1 MNSMSS
7 EKRRYT
13 LKTRADRQAET
24 RQRIVEAAVALHQ
37 EVGPARTTVSEIARR
52 AGVQRLTV
60 YNNFPDER
68 GLFAVCQGHFLE
80 RHPPPDPAPALGLED
95 PRERVQHILGDRYAW
110 YRATE
115 AMSGNVQRD
124 RSLEPAL
131 DSLMSETWD
140 AQIARL
146 ATTLGTGFTS
156 DGNQTERLVALIC
169 VALDFWTWKRLAA
182 AGMNDSGAA
191 ELMADAIAG
200 VGLG

>member
-1 MNSMSS
+1 MNSMSI
-7 EKRRYT
+7 EKRKYT
-13 LKTRADRQAET
+13 LKARAERQAET

-68 GLFAVCQGHFLE
+68 ELFTACQGHFLE

-95 PRERVQHILGDRYAW
+95 PGNRVKHILGDLYAY

-140 AQIARL
+140 AQMAGL
-146 ATTLGTGFTS
+146 AGTLGAGFTS
-156 DGNQTERLVALIC
+156 DSEHAERLVALIC

-182 AGMNDSGAA
+182 GVDDSRAA
-191 ELMADAIAG
+191 ELMADAITCIG
-200 VGLG
+200 RG